1 MFSGKKTYLVSL
13 GSILGA
19 VGGFLTG
26 TLSMPDAIQMVITA
40 VLAATIRNSIPKA

>member
-13 GSILGA
+13 GAIFGA

-26 TLSMPDAIQMVITA
+26 TVSMPDAIQMIITA
-40 VLAATIRNSIPKA
+40 VLAATLRNGMPKV